1 MRKAIWKWAALCL
14 SAAAL
19 GGCGSDGGA
28 NHEDAR
34 KTGMSLDGAAEG
46 SQSGGTG
53 SAQAQNG
60 QGQGSF
66 LSRGSENRGSFT
78 SRGNADQDGGGSGE
92 KPADQESQG
101 QEDAGPL
108 TGDGQR
114 ETGQKNAGSQEAGQ
128 KNVGSQEAGQKN
140 KGSGEAGQK
149 NTGSEDAGNAQE
161 SAGTRGGRLTDL
173 DTAADVNR
181 KEMLDTYITILED
194 VYFDQVFPGD
204 EEYGYQP
211 GAGIDVTSNSFAV
224 YDIDFDGE
232 DELIL
237 SYTTTYMGGMVALI
251 YGYDAETKSVRKEL
265 GVFPSLTFY
274 DNGIVQEEASHNHGM
289 ASDGAFWPYSLYQYD
304 REKDAYVRMA
314 GVDAWSRFWR
324 EEDYDGNPFP
334 EEADADGDGLV
345 YYVMPGDDYVLA
357 HPMDQAAYDEW
368 RDSLLKGAAQVQI
381 PYKKLTTDNIY
392 TIK

>member
-14 SAAAL
+14 TAAAL
-19 GGCGSDGGA
+19 GGCCIDGGA
-28 NHEDAR
+28 NHEDTR
-34 KTGMSLDGAAEG
+34 KTEVSLDGAEKG
-46 SQSGGTG
+46 PQSGGTG

-60 QGQGSF
+60 QGEEGT
-66 LSRGSENRGSFT
+66 GT
-78 SRGNADQDGGGSGE
+78 
-92 KPADQESQG
+92 
-101 QEDAGPL
+101 L

-128 KNVGSQEAGQKN
+128 NN

-149 NTGSEDAGNAQE
+149 NTGSGDAGNAQE
-161 SAGTRGGRLTDL
+161 SAGTQGGRLTDL
-173 DTAADVNR
+173 DTAADVER

-251 YGYDAETKSVRKEL
+251 YGYDAEMKSVRKEL
-265 GVFPSLTFY
+265 GIFPSLTFY

-304 REKDAYVRMA
+304 REKDAYVRMV
-314 GVDAWSRFWR
+314 GVDAWSRSWR

-357 HPMDQAAYDEW
+357 DPMDQGAYDEW
-368 RDSLLKGAAQVQI
+368 RDSLLKGANQVKI

-392 TIK
+392 AIK

>member
-1 MRKAIWKWAALCL
+1 M
-14 SAAAL
+14 
-19 GGCGSDGGA
+19 
-28 NHEDAR
+28 
-34 KTGMSLDGAAEG
+34 DGAEKG
-46 SQSGGTG
+46 PQSGGTG

-60 QGQGSF
+60 QGEEGT
-66 LSRGSENRGSFT
+66 GT
-78 SRGNADQDGGGSGE
+78 
-92 KPADQESQG
+92 
-101 QEDAGPL
+101 L

-128 KNVGSQEAGQKN
+128 NN

-149 NTGSEDAGNAQE
+149 NTGSGEANQKNTGSGDAGNAQE
-161 SAGTRGGRLTDL
+161 SAGTQGGRLTDL
-173 DTAADVNR
+173 DTAADVER

-251 YGYDAETKSVRKEL
+251 YGYDAEMKSVRKEL
-265 GVFPSLTFY
+265 GIFPSLTFY

-304 REKDAYVRMA
+304 REKDAYVRMV
-314 GVDAWSRFWR
+314 GVDAWSRSWR

-357 HPMDQAAYDEW
+357 DPMDQGAYDEW
-368 RDSLLKGAAQVQI
+368 RDSLLKGANQVKI

>member
-14 SAAAL
+14 TAAAL

-28 NHEDAR
+28 NHEDTP
-34 KTGMSLDGAAEG
+34 KTGMSLNGAAEG

-60 QGQGSF
+60 QGQ
-66 LSRGSENRGSFT
+66 
-78 SRGNADQDGGGSGE
+78 
-92 KPADQESQG
+92 
-101 QEDAGPL
+101 EDAGTL

-128 KNVGSQEAGQKN
+128 KNAGSQETGQKN

-149 NTGSEDAGNAQE
+149 NTNSGEADQKNMGSGDAGNARE

-173 DTAADVNR
+173 DTAADVDR
-181 KEMLDTYITILED
+181 KEMLDTYIAILED
-194 VYFDQVFPGD
+194 VYFDQIFPGG

-265 GVFPSLTFY
+265 GIFPSLTFY

-314 GVDAWSRFWR
+314 GVDAWSRSWR

-357 HPMDQAAYDEW
+357 DPMDQAAYDEW

-392 TIK
+392 AIK